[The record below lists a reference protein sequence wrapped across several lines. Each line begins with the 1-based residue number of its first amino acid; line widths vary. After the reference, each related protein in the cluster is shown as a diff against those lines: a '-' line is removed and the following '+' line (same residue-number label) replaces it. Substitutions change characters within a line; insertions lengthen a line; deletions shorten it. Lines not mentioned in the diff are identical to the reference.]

1 MSAKGR
7 LAATGA
13 GSVFDRKISKWYAT
27 REDLRLE
34 QRFETPRSVE
44 RVQRAVHGDD
54 IRVARVWTQLEA
66 KIDEKLKFLRRLAL
80 DGGCKSLPRRLGII
94 IATVGR
100 RSWLLPPRLVQRPGI
115 ERVKTRFIHEIHSDL
130 LGPASSPAT
139 AQASRPG
146 DPSGPPSSASEWAR
160 MLLKALITGR
170 PSCLDTQT
178 LCGIS
183 ASMSGIC
190 GSRIPG

>member
-1 MSAKGR
+1 SAPVSGTTDSVPPS
-7 LAATGA
+7 AT
-13 GSVFDRKISKWYAT
+13 RKLLSLTGCRPTNLQAPDDPRSMAYWRSILGQQYPT

-34 QRFETPRSVE
+34 QRFQTPRSVE

-100 RSWLLPPRLVQRPGI
+100 RTWLLHPRLVQRPGI
-115 ERVKTRFIHEIHSDL
+115 ERVKTPFHS
-130 LGPASSPAT
+130 
-139 AQASRPG
+139 
-146 DPSGPPSSASEWAR
+146 
-160 MLLKALITGR
+160 
-170 PSCLDTQT
+170 
-178 LCGIS
+178 
-183 ASMSGIC
+183 
-190 GSRIPG
+190 